1 MVIALQRAGSVR
13 RFVMKRLSGFTVI
26 VFLLLPSMLWAGK
39 AAEESA
45 APGRGKY
52 LAERGNIVPPEE
64 VYIDSYV
71 GYIDYQYPKPES
83 DMGVTLYSGH
93 HQVSSKGQ
101 EEILQIGIQG
111 KELNFDELPPMNLAF
126 VIDKSGS
133 MADRDK
139 MDWVKESFYIFI
151 DQVRDKDFVALVYFD
166 NSAKT
171 VFPSTGM
178 YSSMN
183 RQRFR
188 DEVYQVRPGGGTN
201 LMDGVKLGYRE
212 VLKNYR
218 SEYINRVILLSDGQA
233 TTSTYG
239 LSEMAQSYR
248 DMGITIST
256 VGLGQD
262 FDLALMRGLALAGGG
277 SSRFISG
284 KKEMEKTFGSELDR
298 MVVPIAYDLE
308 MKLEFLQD
316 VKILD
321 TWGYDHQ
328 IVGRKIN
335 YYLPTLH
342 HRDYETILVQ
352 FRIAPLNLE
361 GKSNL
366 ARFSLKYKDLHGNT
380 RYKGP
385 FYLDVSFVDV
395 DYPVA
400 GFSDA
405 MVLRSG
411 TMLHFAKVLQEIGK
425 SYYGSYG
432 GNAQYALDLTTD
444 IRKEIL
450 NARERLDYI
459 GFDDEIGM
467 LDNYLRIFSG
477 ELAKTEL
484 DRVRIVED
492 VEIIPPVRDRSLHDH
507 MENLYREMTLDLSSR
522 KTGTI
527 AVSGFSM
534 KDGKTTELTALL
546 DEMAMVEITKLQTL
560 TVIERGRMDM
570 ILEEQALSLSD
581 LMDTGKAIDVGRL
594 LTADHMLTGT
604 VIEMPNSVVIFG
616 RIINVETAEI
626 ESAAQVIVAKNREV
640 EALL

>member
-1 MVIALQRAGSVR
+1 MVFALQRAGKLR
-13 RFVMKRLSGFTVI
+13 RFAMKRMVVFFTI
-26 VFLLLPSMLWAGK
+26 FLFPSMLWA
-39 AAEESA
+39 AASKEEAA
-45 APGRGKY
+45 APERGKY
-52 LAERGNIVPPEE
+52 LAERGTIVPPEE

-71 GYIDYQYPKPES
+71 AHINYQYPNPET
-83 DMGVTLYSGH
+83 DIGVTLYSGH

-111 KELNFDELPPMNLAF
+111 KELSFDELPPMNLAF

-139 MDWVKESFYIFI
+139 MDWVRESFYIFI
-151 DQVRDKDFVALVYFD
+151 DKVRDKDFVALIYFD
-166 NSAKT
+166 NSAQT

-178 YSSMN
+178 YSSMH

-188 DEVYQVRPGGGTN
+188 DKVYRVQPGGGTN

-233 TTSTYG
+233 TTSIYG
-239 LSEMAQSYR
+239 LTEMAQSYR

-256 VGLGQD
+256 IGLGQD
-262 FDLALMRGLALAGGG
+262 FDLALMRDLAHAGGG

-284 KKEMEKTFGSELDR
+284 SKEMEKTFGSELDR
-298 MVVPIAYDLE
+298 MIVPIAYELE

-342 HRDYETILVQ
+342 HRDYETIMVQ
-352 FRIAPLNLE
+352 LRIPPLDLD
-361 GKSNL
+361 KKVDL
-366 ARFSLKYKDLHGNT
+366 ARFSLKYKDMYGNI

-385 FYLDVSFVDV
+385 FYLGVTFVDV

-400 GFSDA
+400 GFSNA

-411 TMLHFAKVLQEIGK
+411 TMLHFAKALQRIGQ
-425 SYYGSYG
+425 SYYG
-432 GNAQYALDLTTD
+432 GNAQYALNLTTD

-450 NARERLDYI
+450 NARERLEYI

-492 VEIIPPVRDRSLHDH
+492 VEIIPPVRERSLHDH
-507 MENLYREMTLDLSSR
+507 MENLYREMTLDLSAR

-534 KDGKTTELTALL
+534 KDGKTTDLTALL
-546 DEMAMVEITKLQTL
+546 DEMAMVEIAKLQTL

-570 ILEEQALSLSD
+570 LLEEQALSLSD

>member
-1 MVIALQRAGSVR
+1 MKKLMVVLLVLFAACPAL
-13 RFVMKRLSGFTVI
+13 
-26 VFLLLPSMLWAGK
+26 LWA
-39 AAEESA
+39 AASKEESA
-45 APGRGKY
+45 APERGKY
-52 LAERGNIVPPEE
+52 LAERGTIVPPEE

-71 GYIDYQYPKPES
+71 AHIDYQYPKPEG

-93 HQVSSKGQ
+93 HQVSCKGQ
-101 EEILQIGIQG
+101 EEVLQIGIQG
-111 KELNFDELPPMNLAF
+111 AELSFEELPPMNIAF

-133 MADRDK
+133 MSERDK

-151 DQVRDKDFVALVYFD
+151 DQIRDKDFVALVYFD
-166 NSAKT
+166 NSAQT

-188 DEVYQVRPGGGTN
+188 DEVYRVNPGGGTN
-201 LMDGVKLGYRE
+201 LMDGVRLGYRE

-218 SEYINRVILLSDGQA
+218 SDYINRVILLSDGQA
-233 TTSTYG
+233 TTSTHG
-239 LSEMAQSYR
+239 LMDMAESYR

-256 VGLGQD
+256 IGLGQD
-262 FDLALMRGLALAGGG
+262 FDLALMRNLAHSGGG

-284 KKEMEKTFGSELDR
+284 RTEMEKTFGSELDR

-316 VKILD
+316 VRVID
-321 TWGYDHQ
+321 TWGYDHSV
-328 IVGRKIN
+328 VGRSIH

-352 FRIAPLNLE
+352 FHISPNNIE
-361 GKSNL
+361 GRANL
-366 ARFSLKYKDLHGNT
+366 ARFSLKYRDNYGNT

-385 FYLDVSFVDV
+385 FYLDVTFVDV
-395 DYPVA
+395 DYPVT

-411 TMLHFAKVLQEIGK
+411 TMLHFAKTLKEIGRSHYA
-425 SYYGSYG
+425 SYR
-432 GNAQYALDLTTD
+432 GNAQYALDLTSSM
-444 IRKEIL
+444 RKEML
-450 NARERLDYI
+450 NTRERLDYM
-459 GFDDEIGM
+459 GFEDEITM
-467 LDNYLRIFSG
+467 LDNYLNIFSG
-477 ELAKTEL
+477 ELAQNGG
-484 DRVRIVED
+484 DRMRMVQD
-492 VEIIPPVRDRSLHDH
+492 VEIVPPVRERSLHDH
-507 MENLYREMTLDLSSR
+507 MENLYREMTLDLSAR

-527 AVSGFSM
+527 AVSGFAM
-534 KDGKTTELTALL
+534 KNGNTSELTTLL
-546 DEMAMVEITKLQTL
+546 DEMAMVEISKLQSL
-560 TVIERGRMDM
+560 TVIERGKMDL
-570 ILEEQALSLSD
+570 ILKEQALSLSD
-581 LMDTGKAIDVGRL
+581 LMDTSNAIDVGRL

-640 EALL
+640 AALL